1 MVQSPGVNP
10 LPITPTLPPMPPMPT
25 SSLLSLHLFCRVVD
39 NYGDIGVCWRLARQL
54 VHEHGV
60 NLTLFVDVLASFQ
73 RLEAMVD
80 IAAAEQEVGGIRVL
94 RWDEDFD
101 LQRAGPPADVVIEA
115 FGCMLPTCYIQAM
128 AAMPVQPAWINLEY
142 LSAESWVEDCHEN
155 RSLYPSARLSKYF
168 FFPGF
173 SERTGGLLREQDL
186 LAQRDVFQSDPVAK
200 QAFLAS
206 IGVDWQ
212 PAQSYTQVR
221 TRMHF
226 PAPLSARTSAP
237 VPELVDAHLPS
248 PTQIRTKAQPQVQPP
263 SRTQPQTQSSPPR
276 LLSLFCYPNAPLA
289 TWFASLAA
297 QPHSTLCLVAESVA
311 RQAVEIFLGRPA
323 VAGARRTVGQL
334 TVQVVPFLDQP
345 GYDRLLW
352 CCDMNLVRGEDSMVR
367 AIWAGRPFL
376 WDIYPQDEDAHLIK
390 LDALLA
396 LNTSAMS
403 PALAAATRAAWHAWS
418 RRQDMTGHAAWF
430 AASAPEHEVLR
441 ACAAQWSGELAG
453 HASLAESL
461 IRFLEKYRLK
471 YGA

>member
-1 MVQSPGVNP
+1 MAMAQSPGANP
-10 LPITPTLPPMPPMPT
+10 LSIMPPMPNP
-25 SSLLSLHLFCRVVD
+25 SPLSLHLFCRVVD

-54 VHEHGV
+54 VRKHGAE
-60 NLTLFVDVLASFQ
+60 LTLFVDVLASFQ
-73 RLEAMVD
+73 RLESAVD
-80 IAAAEQEVGGIRVL
+80 ITAVEQEVAGIRVL

-115 FGCMLPTCYIQAM
+115 FGCTLPTCYIQAM

-142 LSAESWVEDCHEN
+142 LSAEAWVEDCHEN

-186 LAQRDVFQSDPVAK
+186 LAQRDVFQSDPAAK

-212 PAQSYTQVR
+212 PAQPHTQVH
-221 TRMHF
+221 TQAHLQL
-226 PAPLSARTSAP
+226 PLPTPMPARTTASAP
-237 VPELVDAHLPS
+237 AHAQAHLPS
-248 PTQIRTKAQPQVQPP
+248 QTPAHPQ
-263 SRTQPQTQSSPPR
+263 R
-276 LLSLFCYPNAPLA
+276 LLSLFCYPDAPLA
-289 TWFASLAA
+289 SWFAGMAV
-297 QPHSTLCLVAESVA
+297 QPHSTLCLVAEGVA

-323 VAGARRTVGQL
+323 VAGARHTVGRL
-334 TVQVVPFLDQP
+334 SVQVVPFLDQP

-352 CCDMNLVRGEDSMVR
+352 CCDMNLVRGEDSLVR

-376 WDIYPQDEDAHLIK
+376 WDIYPQQEDAHLVK

-396 LNTSAMS
+396 LNTSGMS
-403 PALAAATRAAWHAWS
+403 PALAAATRAAWHAWR
-418 RRQDMTGHAAWF
+418 RRQDMAGHVAWF
-430 AASAPEHEVLR
+430 APSAPEYAVQR

-453 HASLAESL
+453 GVGLAESL